1 MCNDWGSIIIAN
13 CANYDSNTA
22 SSSTIPDK
30 KFMAMFMGFVD
41 GDGYFDIGEQKQY
54 LKNKTLA
61 KSTIRVRLGINLHVR
76 DLSLLEYFVQTLGVG
91 KIDNSKLIT
100 RNQVRVLFSKRDL
113 ITVIIP
119 LIKKYGLEFLTSQRS
134 NQYAKVLYILEN
146 SITSWEDF
154 KYEPQLRVE
163 KSVQELVNLDYFADW
178 LVGFTMAEGSFGM
191 KATGSAFYQLKQK
204 GKEHVNLLKA
214 AALLILGE
222 ETKKLFNPDTVDA
235 YQLSLGSKNDIR
247 LVLCF
252 FTSPDHHPL
261 YGYKREQ
268 FLTFLDTLKTSKRY
282 STIAAEFNG

>member
-1 MCNDWGSIIIAN
+1 
-13 CANYDSNTA
+13 
-22 SSSTIPDK
+22 
-30 KFMAMFMGFVD
+30 MAMFMGFVD
-41 GDGYFDIGEQKQY
+41 GDGYIDVGEQKQY
-54 LKNKTLA
+54 LDDKTMA
-61 KSTIRVRLGINLHVR
+61 KSTIRVRLVIALHKR
-76 DLSLLEYFVQTLGVG
+76 DLSLLEYFVNTLGVG
-91 KIDNSKLIT
+91 KIDFHELVKFNK
-100 RNQVRVLFSKRDL
+100 VRVIFSKRDL

-134 NQYAKVLYILEN
+134 NQYAKVIYILEN
-146 SITSWEDF
+146 SIISWVDF
-154 KYEPQLRVE
+154 KYEAQLRVE

-222 ETKKLFNPDTVDA
+222 ETKKLFNPDAVDA

-268 FLTFLDTLKTSKRY
+268 FITFLAALKTSKRY
-282 STIAAEFNG
+282 SAIAAEFNG